1 MENYRAM
8 GSPWNTLSKGMS
20 GPHSG
25 YSSSALAA
33 NCEGYERGKR
43 SIRETSEE
51 VTAVIQGEGEGGMD
65 LGTSH
70 ESVRNYW
77 IPSVFGRENQQDAQ
91 FNWM

>member
-8 GSPWNTLSKGMS
+8 GSCWNTLSKGMS

-25 YSSSALAA
+25 YGSSALTTS
-33 NCEGYERGKR
+33 CEGYERGKC

-51 VTAVIQGEGEGGMD
+51 VTAVIQVKGEGGMD
-65 LGTSH
+65 LGATH

-77 IPSVFGRENQQDAQ
+77 LPSVFGRENRQDEQ